1 MSLYE
6 IVDEQALE
14 VREPILVLGLEGWID
29 SGFAGAAA
37 IAAITA
43 DIPTEIAATFD
54 IDTLLDFRSR
64 RPTQHIR
71 DGILEKLTWAEL
83 HLKRGYTVRNQ
94 DVLLLVG
101 PEPDHHWHRFTDEVV
116 DLAKRLG
123 VKLALGM
130 GAFPAAVPHTRPT
143 RIVATANTEALAQR
157 IGNIPGLREVP
168 SGINAA
174 LVKALGEA
182 GIEAA
187 SLWAMVPHYIQA
199 MPYPQASLA
208 LLDRF
213 TDLTEISVDTNELM
227 AAAKLSRQRIDELI
241 AQSSEHVEMVLALE
255 TQADE
260 AARQERDGMAITD
273 LPSGDEIA
281 AELERFLREHP
292 PE

>member
-6 IVDEQALE
+6 IHDEISVDEP
-14 VREPILVLGLEGWID
+14 VLVLALEGWID

-37 IAAITA
+37 YSALMASV
-43 DIPTEIAATFD
+43 PTEVVATFD

-64 RPTQHIR
+64 RPTQSID
-71 DGILEKLTWAEL
+71 DGVLTKLTWAEL
-83 HLKRGYTVRNQ
+83 HLRQGTSA
-94 DVLLLVG
+94 DGTDLLVLAG
-101 PEPDHHWHRFTDEVV
+101 PEPDHHWRTFTAEIV
-116 DLAKRLG
+116 DLARQLN
-123 VKLALGM
+123 VSLALGM

-143 RIVATANTEALAQR
+143 RIVATANTEALAKR

-174 LVKALGEA
+174 LVKAFGEA

-213 TDLTEISVDTNELM
+213 SDLTGITVDTTDLGS
-227 AAAKLSRQRIDELI
+227 AATLSRQRIDELI

-255 TQADE
+255 TQVDE
-260 AARQERDGMAITD
+260 AARQERDGLTISD